1 MRMPVNVTLDA
12 SRLRISYS
20 LGLGENGREQIR
32 TKTYSNIKPT
42 ALDEDVYEVASA
54 LSGLQ
59 INPVVNVGRV
69 DEKKITQA

>member
-1 MRMPVNVTLDA
+1 MRMPVNVTLGA

-20 LGLGENGREQIR
+20 LGLDQNGREQLR

-54 LSGLQ
+54 LAGLQ
-59 INPVVNVGRV
+59 NNPMVSVGRV